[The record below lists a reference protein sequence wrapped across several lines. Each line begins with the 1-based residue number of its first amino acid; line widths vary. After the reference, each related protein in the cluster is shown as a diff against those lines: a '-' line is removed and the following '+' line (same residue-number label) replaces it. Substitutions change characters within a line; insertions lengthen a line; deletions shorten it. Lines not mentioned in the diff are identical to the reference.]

1 MGEYVQA
8 LQVLAP
14 IVKEFPNDYVLL
26 SSMARIFLQM
36 GNVLAAE
43 TLFNRIEQEILK
55 NYPEESELSDQK
67 KQAYVILYTN
77 RGFKSLSGG
86 AFSDVINHFQKVLEL
101 EPKNAMATNNLAL
114 GWLYNGKLQMAI
126 KQLEDFLTEDL
137 NTNLRFES
145 TVLNLCTLYDLAC
158 HDSQLKKRQLLNQAA
173 RFLPDNFDLATFK
186 LPDLNV
192 ITISN

>member
-1 MGEYVQA
+1 
-8 LQVLAP
+8 
-14 IVKEFPNDYVLL
+14 
-26 SSMARIFLQM
+26 
-36 GNVLAAE
+36 
-43 TLFNRIEQEILK
+43 
-55 NYPEESELSDQK
+55 
-67 KQAYVILYTN
+67 
-77 RGFKSLSGG
+77 
-86 AFSDVINHFQKVLEL
+86 
-101 EPKNAMATNNLAL
+101 MATNNLAL